1 MNIHSLGYLVVG
13 ATDVSAWRTFGTDIL
28 GMSAG
33 QQDTDELLWLRM
45 DDRVQRVV
53 VERSDSDH
61 VIAAGWEFRN
71 DIDFQVALEELD
83 AAGIAYER
91 DAERAARRAVADM
104 VVLSDPS
111 GNVLELYWGPTRD
124 GEPFVSP
131 TGRVSRF
138 LTGDEGLG
146 HVVLACPN
154 FAETDHFYRRVLGFG
169 LSDFADMGGAMG
181 HFMHINSRHH
191 SLAIVEAP
199 QDAWFVKGGLVHLM
213 IELPTIE
220 EVGFA
225 LDRAT
230 KAECEFF
237 ETLGQHENDR
247 MTSFYVRSPAVF
259 PVEVGA
265 GAIKVVPGEHVAE
278 NIPFPDRWGH
288 VVLDVP
294 TA

>member
-1 MNIHSLGYLVVG
+1 MKLRSLGYLVVE
-13 ATDVSAWRTFGTDIL
+13 ATDLSAWKSFGTEVL
-28 GMSAG
+28 GLQVG
-33 QQDTDELLWLRM
+33 QQDTDDLLWLRM
-45 DDRVQRVV
+45 DDRVQRIV
-53 VERSDSDH
+53 VERGERDH

-71 DIDFQVALEELD
+71 DIDFEEALAELE
-83 AAGIAYER
+83 AAGIPYER
-91 DAERAARRAVADM
+91 DAERAARRAVADL
-104 VVLSDPS
+104 VVLADPS
-111 GNVLELYWGPTRD
+111 GNVLEFYWGPTRD
-124 GEPFVSP
+124 GVPFVSP
-131 TGRVSRF
+131 TGRVSKF
-138 LTGDEGLG
+138 LTGDEGMG

-154 FAETDHFYRRVLGFG
+154 FRETDAFYRRLLGFE

-181 HFMHINSRHH
+181 HFLHINSRHH

-213 IELPTIE
+213 IEVPTLE

-230 KAECEFF
+230 KAGCDFF

-259 PVEVGA
+259 PIEFGT
-265 GAIKVVPGEHVAE
+265 GAIKVTYGEHVAE